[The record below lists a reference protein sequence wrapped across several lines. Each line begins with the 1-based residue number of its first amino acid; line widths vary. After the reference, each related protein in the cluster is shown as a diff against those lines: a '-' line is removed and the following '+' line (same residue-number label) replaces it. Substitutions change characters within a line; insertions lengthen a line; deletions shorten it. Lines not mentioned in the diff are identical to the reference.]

1 MAHHREWD
9 PAAAA
14 GSLVGAI
21 LTRLTL
27 WIIVAATIGA
37 VLGC

>member
-1 MAHHREWD
+1 MARREWD
-9 PAAAA
+9 PAVA
-14 GSLVGAI
+14 GAGIVATV

-27 WIIVAATIGA
+27 WIIVGATIGA